1 MTVWRMQGVGRAK
14 EEKVKNVGKGIAA
27 FFVFVFVFVLVF
39 VFVFEED
46 DEEKVRKTLAR
57 DWQCFLRSR

>member
-1 MTVWRMQGVGRAK
+1 MWARELQRVFV
-14 EEKVKNVGKGIAA
+14 
-27 FFVFVFVFVLVF
+27 FVFVFVFVLVF

-57 DWQCFLRSR
+57 DWQCLLRSR

>member
-1 MTVWRMQGVGRAK
+1 MWARDWQR
-14 EEKVKNVGKGIAA
+14 I
-27 FFVFVFVFVLVF
+27 FVFVFVFVLVF

-57 DWQCFLRSR
+57 DWQCLLRSR